1 MLTLSL
7 KMPLGEAL
15 AVSVIGLV
23 TVISILAI
31 IACLIVL
38 VSKVIRTIEAA
49 FQKKSAPAGTQV
61 KTAAP
66 TAPAAAADNSVE
78 LIDTDEKTA
87 AVVMAIVAKESGIPL
102 NRLKFESIRLMEDE
116 KKGEK

>member
-49 FQKKSAPAGTQV
+49 LTKKTPAETQEKAPVPA
-61 KTAAP
+61 
-66 TAPAAAADNSVE
+66 APAAAADNSVE